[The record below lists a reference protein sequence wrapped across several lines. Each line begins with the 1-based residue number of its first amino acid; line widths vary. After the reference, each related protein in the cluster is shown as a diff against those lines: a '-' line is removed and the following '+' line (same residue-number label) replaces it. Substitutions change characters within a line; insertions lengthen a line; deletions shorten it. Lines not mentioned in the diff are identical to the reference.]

1 MGDEFWN
8 QLRIQTETEVKKK
21 IRDFR
26 NFSHDLID
34 ESVAEVI
41 QNVYGHYVSGKFTNQ
56 DQLCRHAENH
66 IINAIRKIKR
76 LYYRDRN
83 VLEFI
88 KDDIKLY
95 DLGLPIET
103 IALEGIRHLSGLA
116 DFAPR
121 SGGQFPKSFRMES
134 SKEFGS
140 FPDRPISLHFLIVDA
155 MHAIDAQS
163 VEQYSLVKVFL
174 DVSYW
179 SGLLLG

>member
-56 DQLCRHAENH
+56 EQLCRHAENH
-66 IINAIRKIKR
+66 VINAIRKIKR

-103 IALEGIRHLSGLA
+103 IALEGIRHLSASDLKIARELSMGFSQA
-116 DFAPR
+116 DLLKR
-121 SGGQFPKSFRMES
+121 NIVNSRRQLRKSINRIKPF
-134 SKEFGS
+134 FT
-140 FPDRPISLHFLIVDA
+140 
-155 MHAIDAQS
+155 
-163 VEQYSLVKVFL
+163 
-174 DVSYW
+174 
-179 SGLLLG
+179 

>member
-1 MGDEFWN
+1 MGNDYWN
-8 QLRIQTETEVKKK
+8 QLLVDIELEVKKK

-66 IINAIRKIKR
+66 VINAIRKIKR

-103 IALEGIRHLSGLA
+103 IALEGIRHLSASDLKIARELSMGFSQA
-116 DFAPR
+116 DLLKR
-121 SGGQFPKSFRMES
+121 NIVSSRRQLRKSIN
-134 SKEFGS
+134 KIK
-140 FPDRPISLHFLIVDA
+140 PFLT
-155 MHAIDAQS
+155 
-163 VEQYSLVKVFL
+163 
-174 DVSYW
+174 
-179 SGLLLG
+179 

>member
-1 MGDEFWN
+1 MGDEFRN

-56 DQLCRHAENH
+56 DQLCRHDENH

-103 IALEGIRHLSGLA
+103 FALEGIRHLSASDLKIARELSMGFSQA
-116 DFAPR
+116 DILR
-121 SGGQFPKSFRMES
+121 KKIVSSRRQLRKSIN
-134 SKEFGS
+134 KIK
-140 FPDRPISLHFLIVDA
+140 PFLT
-155 MHAIDAQS
+155 
-163 VEQYSLVKVFL
+163 
-174 DVSYW
+174 
-179 SGLLLG
+179 

>member
-66 IINAIRKIKR
+66 VINAIRKIKR
-76 LYYRDRN
+76 LYYRDQN
-83 VLEFI
+83 VLELI
-88 KDDIKLY
+88 KDDIKLN

-103 IALEGIRHLSGLA
+103 FALEGIRHLSASDLKSARELSMGFSQA
-116 DFAPR
+116 DILR
-121 SGGQFPKSFRMES
+121 KKIVSSRRQLRKSIN
-134 SKEFGS
+134 KIK
-140 FPDRPISLHFLIVDA
+140 PFLT
-155 MHAIDAQS
+155 
-163 VEQYSLVKVFL
+163 
-174 DVSYW
+174 
-179 SGLLLG
+179 